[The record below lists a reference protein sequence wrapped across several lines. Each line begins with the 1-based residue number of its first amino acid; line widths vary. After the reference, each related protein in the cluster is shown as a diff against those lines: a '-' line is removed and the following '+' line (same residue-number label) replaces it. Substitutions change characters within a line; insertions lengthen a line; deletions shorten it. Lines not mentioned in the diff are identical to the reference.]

1 MARTNGVVWQ
11 GAWWPDPRGTRAW
24 RALRARVIA
33 EEPTCWLKLP
43 GCTQVSTTA
52 DHVLPFVDRPDLAMS
67 RANLRGACAPCNYRR
82 GRKRH
87 EPSTRW
93 IS

>member
-1 MARTNGVVWQ
+1 MPRPGVWWN

-24 RALRARVIA
+24 RALRHRVIT

-43 GCTQVSTTA
+43 GCTRASTTA
-52 DHVLPFVDRPDLAMS
+52 DHVIPFIERPDLSMD

-82 GRKRH
+82 GRKQH
-87 EPSTRW
+87 EPSPRW
-93 IS
+93 TL